1 MLHIYQDTIIY
12 VLCPA
17 HIVTGGI
24 EAVHQLVDS
33 LRRIGHQAK
42 IVTMP
47 IVANPVLLQYRN
59 YDVEFATSIEDKK
72 HNILITTEVNPR
84 ALDAHTSIQ
93 KALWWLSV
101 DNHEKLKDR
110 FDFFDVRNQAVTHLA
125 QSAYAEA
132 FLKERNVARVH
143 PLSDYL
149 HAEYLRPIR
158 RKKRDLVLYTPVKGA
173 EQYVNRLMDA
183 DPSIQWLP
191 LKGMI
196 RKMHAE
202 CLRLGKVYVDFG
214 SHPGKDRQ
222 PREAAVNGCCVVV
235 GLRGSA
241 CFEDDMPIPANYKFA
256 VERLDVNAIL
266 STIRSCLLDYENR
279 IGDFEP
285 YRNMILH
292 EQTRFAHEVAAV
304 FGIKRWSKKS
314 HKLIAFGNTI
324 NFIRQNKALTVARGL
339 ANEIL
344 PLAITN
350 TARSAYRNLYA
361 TILKIR
367 SK

>member
-1 MLHIYQDTIIY
+1 MLHIYQDTVIY

-24 EAVHQLVDS
+24 EAIHQLVDM

-42 IVTMP
+42 IVTIP
-47 IVANPVLLQYRN
+47 IVANPMLLQYRN
-59 YDVEFATSIEDKK
+59 YDVEFATCIEDRKQ
-72 HNILITTEVNPR
+72 NILITTEVNPR
-84 ALDAHTSIQ
+84 ALDSHTSIQ

-101 DNHEKLKDR
+101 DNHEKLIDR
-110 FDFFDVRNQAVTHLA
+110 FDFFDVRNQAITHFT
-125 QSAYAEA
+125 QSAYAAA
-132 FLKERNVARVH
+132 FLKAKDIAKTY

-158 RKKRDLVLYTPVKGA
+158 TKKRDVVLYTPIKGA
-173 EQYVNRLMDA
+173 EQYVKKLMDA

-196 RKMHAE
+196 RKMHAKT
-202 CLRLGKVYVDFG
+202 LRHGKVYVDFG

-222 PREAAVNGCCVVV
+222 PREAAVNGCCVVAA
-235 GLRGSA
+235 LRGSA
-241 CFEDDMPIPANYKFA
+241 RFEDDMPIPANYKFA
-256 VERLDVNAIL
+256 VERVDVDVIL
-266 STIRSCLLDYENR
+266 STIRSCLLDHATR
-279 IGDFEP
+279 IKDFEP

-292 EQTRFAHEVAAV
+292 EQTRFAEEVAAI

-314 HKLIAFGNTI
+314 HKRIVFGNTI

-339 ANEIL
+339 ANEML

-350 TARSAYRNLYA
+350 TARNAYRNLRA
-361 TILKIR
+361 MLLKNN
-367 SK
+367 SQ